1 MRAFVALTLPDDAL
15 DRLET
20 VQAGIRAG
28 RLVPRENLH
37 LTLAFL
43 DDQPVAV
50 LHDLHAELADIRVP
64 PFEVILTGLGA
75 FGGDRPR
82 TLHAE
87 AADSP
92 ALAGLHRRI
101 RSAARA
107 AGIDLPRERFRP
119 HVTLARFAPAEAAS
133 ARAAIAWSVRTG
145 AGLASLRFEVGDFA
159 LMSSQL
165 GPDGPAYDVLARYP
179 LSFDIAP
186 HEGAWAPQDH

>member
-15 DRLET
+15 DRLEA
-20 VQAGIRAG
+20 VQAGLRVG
-28 RLVPRENLH
+28 RPVPRENLH

-43 DDQPVAV
+43 DDQPVSV
-50 LHDLHAELADIRVP
+50 LQDLHAELADIHVP
-64 PFEVILTGLGA
+64 PFEITLTGLGA
-75 FGGDRPR
+75 FGGERPR

-87 AADSP
+87 AEDTP
-92 ALAGLHRRI
+92 ALTGLHRRV

-119 HVTLARFAPAEAAS
+119 HVTLARFAPSEAAN

-145 AGLASLRFEVGDFA
+145 AGLASVRFEVVDFA

-165 GPDGPAYDVLARYP
+165 GPDGPTYDLLARYE

-186 HEGAWAPQDH
+186 HEGAWAPEDH